1 MDNDM
6 TTTRLEI
13 KSRYG
18 TVIATTEEY
27 KTLVE
32 WARSANL
39 SGANLSGADLNRAYL
54 NRAYLSGADLSNARL
69 SRADLSGADLSGADL
84 SGANLSGA
92 NLSGAD
98 LSGANLSGAYLSGAY
113 LSGAYL
119 SNARLSRANLSGA
132 DLSGADLSNARLSG
146 ADLNRADLSNARL
159 SGADLSEADL
169 SEANLSNADLSGA
182 NLSGAKGLLDPVD
195 WLKTNFES
203 DAEGVI
209 VYKRI
214 GETEFDAPA
223 HWTVEPGVYLTE
235 VVNPTRSVECGCG
248 VNFGTHDWCS
258 QNYTRAT
265 FWCCRI
271 EWWDLAGV
279 VVPYNTDGKARCA
292 RLRLLKPV

>member
-1 MDNDM
+1 MSN
-6 TTTRLEI
+6 
-13 KSRYG
+13 
-18 TVIATTEEY
+18 
-27 KTLVE
+27 
-32 WARSANL
+32 
-39 SGANLSGADLNRAYL
+39 
-54 NRAYLSGADLSNARL
+54 ADLSNARL
-69 SRADLSGADLSGADL
+69 S
-84 SGANLSGA
+84 
-92 NLSGAD
+92 
-98 LSGANLSGAYLSGAY
+98 
-113 LSGAYL
+113 
-119 SNARLSRANLSGA
+119 NARLSN
-132 DLSGADLSNARLSG
+132 
-146 ADLNRADLSNARL
+146 
-159 SGADLSEADL
+159 ADL
-169 SEANLSNADLSGA
+169 SEANLSNAD
-182 NLSGAKGLLDPVD
+182 LSGAKGLLDPVD

-265 FWCCRI
+265 LWRCRI

-279 VVPYNTDGKARCA
+279 VVPYNTDGNARCA

>member
-1 MDNDM
+1 MSN
-6 TTTRLEI
+6 
-13 KSRYG
+13 
-18 TVIATTEEY
+18 
-27 KTLVE
+27 
-32 WARSANL
+32 
-39 SGANLSGADLNRAYL
+39 ADLSN
-54 NRAYLSGADLSNARL
+54 ADLSNARL
-69 SRADLSGADLSGADL
+69 S
-84 SGANLSGA
+84 
-92 NLSGAD
+92 
-98 LSGANLSGAYLSGAY
+98 
-113 LSGAYL
+113 
-119 SNARLSRANLSGA
+119 NARLSN
-132 DLSGADLSNARLSG
+132 
-146 ADLNRADLSNARL
+146 
-159 SGADLSEADL
+159 ADL

-182 NLSGAKGLLDPVD
+182 NLSGADLSNADLSGAKGLLDPVD

-235 VVNPTRSVECGCG
+235 VVNSTRTVECGCG

-265 FWCCRI
+265 LWRCRI

-292 RLRLLKPV
+292 RLRLVLAV